1 MQITAETSRGLGRIP
16 HEPDGAENLHVPH
29 TPQPLKNATLRQLA
43 TFHALARLGSV
54 SRTAEELHLT
64 QPAVSLQLGILE
76 ESAGTPLLARGAR
89 GVRLTEAGEVLA
101 GYASRILQLWGEA
114 GEAMAAQCGHVAGTL
129 RVGVV
134 TTAEYLVPQLVL
146 EFTREHAQVGVK
158 LSVGNRAEIAALLAQ
173 QDVDLAIMGRPPAE
187 LRVEAAPF
195 ARHPMAFVAAP
206 GHPLL
211 QRAGLTLADLAG
223 VTLLVRERGSG
234 TRTTVEQLF
243 KTAGVEMKLGA
254 ETSSNEA
261 IKQLCAAGF
270 GVAFISLHACVLE
283 LQTGLLAQV
292 PLPGHPIERE
302 WYVISLAD
310 RPLPA
315 VAATFAAFLR
325 EQGQER
331 LDAKLAAD
339 RERLAPAG
347 RRRPARAV
355 RAVRA

>member
-1 MQITAETSRGLGRIP
+1 MPNSR
-16 HEPDGAENLHVPH
+16 
-29 TPQPLKNATLRQLA
+29 PLKNATLRQLV
-43 TFHALARLGSV
+43 TFHTLARVGSI

-89 GVRLTEAGEVLA
+89 GVRLTAAGELLA
-101 GYASRILQLWGEA
+101 QYAARILSLWGEA
-114 GEAMAAQCGHVAGTL
+114 GDAMAAQSGKVAGTL

-134 TTAEYLVPQLVL
+134 TTAEYLLPQLLL
-146 EFTREHAQVGVK
+146 EFAQQHAQVGVK
-158 LSVGNRAEIAALLAQ
+158 LSVGNRAEIAAELGR
-173 QDVDLAIMGRPPAE
+173 QDIDLAIMGRPPAE
-187 LRVEAAPF
+187 LRVEAAAF

-206 GHPLL
+206 DHPL
-211 QRAGLTLADLAG
+211 AHKPGPTLADLAD
-223 VTLLVRERGSG
+223 VNLLVRERGSG

-261 IKQLCAAGF
+261 IKQMCAAGY

-283 LQTGLLAQV
+283 LATGVLTQL

-310 RPLPA
+310 RALPA
-315 VAATFAAFLR
+315 AAAAFTTFLR
-325 EQGQER
+325 EQGQAR
-331 LDAKLAAD
+331 LDAKLEVERARHDLAALP
-339 RERLAPAG
+339 RQASG
-347 RRRPARAV
+347 
-355 RAVRA
+355 

>member
-1 MQITAETSRGLGRIP
+1 MNTI
-16 HEPDGAENLHVPH
+16 GAVASP
-29 TPQPLKNATLRQLA
+29 PRPLKNATLRQLV
-43 TFHALARLGSV
+43 TFHTLARLGSV

-76 ESAGTPLLARGAR
+76 ESAGTPLLARSAR

-101 GYASRILQLWGEA
+101 AYAGRILQLWGEA

-134 TTAEYLVPQLVL
+134 TTAEYLLPQLL
-146 EFTREHAQVGVK
+146 MAFARQHPQVSVK
-158 LSVGNRAEIAALLAQ
+158 LTVGNRSEIGAQLRQ
-173 QDVDLAIMGRPPAE
+173 QDIDLAVMGRPPAE

-206 GHPLL
+206 DHPLVT
-211 QRAGLTLADLAG
+211 RPGLTLADLAD
-223 VTLLVRERGSG
+223 VNILVRERGSG

-254 ETSSNEA
+254 ESSSNEA
-261 IKQLCAAGF
+261 IKQMCAAGF
-270 GVAFISLHACVLE
+270 GIAFISLHACVLE
-283 LQTGLLAQV
+283 LQTGVLVQV

-310 RPLPA
+310 RQLPA
-315 VAATFAAFLR
+315 AASAFGAFLR
-325 EQGQER
+325 EHGR
-331 LDAKLAAD
+331 ANVDAKLAAD
-339 RERLAPAG
+339 QLLHAPLA
-347 RRRPARAV
+347 RRRAAQRKA
-355 RAVRA
+355 AG

>member
-1 MQITAETSRGLGRIP
+1 MASPSR
-16 HEPDGAENLHVPH
+16 
-29 TPQPLKNATLRQLA
+29 PLKNATLRQLV
-43 TFHALARLGSV
+43 TFHTLARVGSV

-76 ESAGTPLLARGAR
+76 ESAGTPLLSRGAR

-101 GYASRILQLWGEA
+101 NYAARILQLWGEA
-114 GEAMAAQCGHVAGTL
+114 SEAMAAQCGQVAGTL

-134 TTAEYLVPQLVL
+134 TTAEYLVPQLLL
-146 EFTREHAQVGVK
+146 EFTRQHTQVGVK
-158 LSVGNRAEIAALLAQ
+158 LGVGNRAEIAAQLAQ
-173 QDVDLAIMGRPPAE
+173 QDIDLAIMGRPPAE

-206 GHPLL
+206 DHPLVHKPDV
-211 QRAGLTLADLAG
+211 ALADF
-223 VTLLVRERGSG
+223 VDVNLLVRERGSG

-243 KTAGVEMKLGA
+243 KTAGVDMRLGA
-254 ETSSNEA
+254 EMSSNEA
-261 IKQLCAAGF
+261 IKQMCAAGY

-283 LQTGLLAQV
+283 LCTGVLAQV

-315 VAATFAAFLR
+315 AATAFAAFLR
-325 EQGQER
+325 EHGQAR

-339 RERLAPAG
+339 RARLTPAAPAAPA
-347 RRRPARAV
+347 RKRPALRSAG
-355 RAVRA
+355 